1 MSVKRISLSICAAV
15 FAVMLSAPP
24 SQALVIGA
32 GQTATFD
39 FDFGALPAATPQ
51 PLAFQ
56 FEITTASPTSLS
68 DPAGQFFFQ
77 YLGIGFD
84 TPFVFNYD
92 GTGGY
97 NPSPVILS
105 ISATDLV
112 GSLSIGSLTESFELT
127 GLSLGVTDNFGD
139 PLVALTALEL
149 PASVDQIPEPGTLAT
164 LILGMILLA
173 GTLGLQRNRA
183 NTHPAAARVIG

>member
-51 PLAFQ
+51 PLAF
-56 FEITTASPTSLS
+56 
-68 DPAGQFFFQ
+68 
-77 YLGIGFD
+77 
-84 TPFVFNYD
+84 PFVFNYD

-183 NTHPAAARVIG
+183 NTHPAAARIIG